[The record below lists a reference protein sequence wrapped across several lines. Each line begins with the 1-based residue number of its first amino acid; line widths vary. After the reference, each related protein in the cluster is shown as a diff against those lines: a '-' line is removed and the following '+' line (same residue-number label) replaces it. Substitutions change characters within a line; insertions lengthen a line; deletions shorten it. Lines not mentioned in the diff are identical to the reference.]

1 MKRIVSFVAV
11 VLIFFSCYVNC
22 YAAEYEETYMGNVY
36 AKINYSSD
44 SKVYTAT
51 PIRGQYALTTD
62 DGIQITVDSNNLDL
76 VLVVHQITEK
86 EKEAYEWFKSC
97 MPQSVIRFIPYDIYF
112 LNASGDRIELSS
124 EDAITIS
131 IYKSTQ
137 YVVGLSCDG
146 NLIDISY
153 SINNYN
159 VTFKAS
165 SSSNYYVLCEALGSV
180 KSPQTG
186 ITSDSYLLIM
196 LFMSLLNLLLVTR
209 RRQFHKVKA

>member
-1 MKRIVSFVAV
+1 MKRIVFFVAV
-11 VLIFFSCYVNC
+11 VLISISCYLNC
-22 YAAEYEETYMGNVY
+22 YAAEFEETNIGNVY

-44 SKVYTAT
+44 AEVYTAT
-51 PIRGQYALTTD
+51 PIRGQYAVTTD
-62 DGIQITVDSNNLDL
+62 DGIQITVNSNNLNL

-86 EKEAYEWFKSC
+86 EKEAYDWFKSC

-112 LNASGDRIELSS
+112 LNASGNRIELSS

-146 NLIDISY
+146 TLMDISY
-153 SINNYN
+153 SKNDYN
-159 VTFKAS
+159 VTFKVAN
-165 SSSNYYVLCEALGSV
+165 SSNYYILCEAMGDV

-186 ITSDSYLLIM
+186 IISDSYLLVM
-196 LFMSLLNLLLVTR
+196 LFISLILLLAI
-209 RRQFHKVKA
+209 RRQQPYKVKV